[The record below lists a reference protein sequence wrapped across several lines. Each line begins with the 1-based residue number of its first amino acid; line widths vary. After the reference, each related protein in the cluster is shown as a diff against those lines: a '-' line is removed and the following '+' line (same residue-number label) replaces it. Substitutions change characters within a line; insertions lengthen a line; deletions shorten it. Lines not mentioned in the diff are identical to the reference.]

1 MSATDDRRR
10 EYAAREAEGWATLG
24 AALDAIPRE
33 RWTEQGVVPGW
44 SVKHVLRHFAGWI
57 ERCSRKL
64 RETPEEAAAAEPLT
78 DERMHEMNAEFAA
91 EAERMDVDAVWSG
104 LLDARKRLLGV
115 WADVAEID
123 EAGYERFA
131 GETFEHYDEHLDEL
145 RRFAAAHADG

>member
-1 MSATDDRRR
+1 
-10 EYAAREAEGWATLG
+10 
-24 AALDAIPRE
+24 
-33 RWTEQGVVPGW
+33 
-44 SVKHVLRHFAGWI
+44 
-57 ERCSRKL
+57 
-64 RETPEEAAAAEPLT
+64 
-78 DERMHEMNAEFAA
+78 
-91 EAERMDVDAVWSG
+91 MDVDAVWSG